1 MKTVKTTSLILALC
15 LFVTLCF
22 PAAAEVNAPN
32 GTLSSN
38 YFASYGVAT
47 SDNGGHRLHI
57 VFSATGMG
65 VCEEIG
71 VATYSVEKLI
81 NVEGGGTAWT
91 NISGTCSG
99 QTAHNTNGY
108 SYSINY
114 QCGSAGTYR
123 VRATFMCMKTFPDGH
138 TGVEHKTVTTNG
150 RAIQ

>member
-1 MKTVKTTSLILALC
+1 MKTVKATSLFLVLC

-22 PAAAEVNAPN
+22 PASAEINAPN
-32 GTLSSN
+32 GTFSSD

-47 SDNGGHRLHI
+47 GDNGGHRLHI
-57 VFSATGMG
+57 TFSATGMG
-65 VCEEIG
+65 VCDEIG
-71 VATYSVEKLI
+71 VATYSVQKYVQTEQG
-81 NVEGGGTAWT
+81 NFWAD
-91 NISGTCSG
+91 ISGTCSG

-123 VRATFMCMKTFPDGH
+123 VRATFICVKTIN
-138 TGVEHKTVTTNG
+138 GVVGSETKTVTTNG